1 MAPVVILSGA
11 GGFFK
16 EKRMSDEMQELETI
30 SFKVSPEFSAMLAKC
45 VLSLD
50 VSRSKAIRAALQSGL
65 PFIVQNPDLIDSLS
79 QKTCNMKGYK
89 EDTGNGR

>member
-1 MAPVVILSGA
+1 
-11 GGFFK
+11 
-16 EKRMSDEMQELETI
+16 
-30 SFKVSPEFSAMLAKC
+30 MLAKC